1 MLPGVFGVEICGH
14 RVDSVHLS
22 CVLKPLHIRF
32 LNLFQ
37 TKALLDSQMNILEEK
52 IRLHHPILQ
61 ALKSSEYECSLN
73 AENVDNVKA
82 ELDAKKRRNVF
93 GDSIMDKKLRDDNDN
108 SGNDEL

>member
-1 MLPGVFGVEICGH
+1 
-14 RVDSVHLS
+14 
-22 CVLKPLHIRF
+22 
-32 LNLFQ
+32 
-37 TKALLDSQMNILEEK
+37 MNILEEK

>member
-1 MLPGVFGVEICGH
+1 M
-14 RVDSVHLS
+14 
-22 CVLKPLHIRF
+22 
-32 LNLFQ
+32 
-37 TKALLDSQMNILEEK
+37 
-52 IRLHHPILQ
+52 
-61 ALKSSEYECSLN
+61 N